1 MLCSKL
7 RARTISFTLLL
18 TYLVNFY
25 QAYAIP
31 PQKTYKALSSDDSS
45 ESSGCYYSDNKE
57 YPEDSEGSSGDDTLL
72 HPEEYPDFNASSSSQ
87 KSSNSSGSSSPSEE
101 CSGLTASTFFHK
113 SLNLS
118 NSSLSKKYS
127 FSESPP
133 CYKKSSSSSGS
144 SSSEEY
150 LCLNPIVFCHSQES
164 SESSRSSSL
173 SEGCPDSTD
182 LSHSQEFS
190 ESSNTPRISIPFELG
205 SLTSSQRSS
214 NSSGS
219 SSSSEGCLPLPPNP
233 SNLTSKVSDF
243 SHLPPELL
251 HHYFNASS
259 HYQESQ
265 KSPLASSDKKVN
277 SPMTAQ
283 SLNPALEE
291 RNLVMDYII
300 ENVSSHMADRATIAC
315 QRIKC
320 YIKNI
325 LLNKSLYN
333 QLTPELLIT
342 VMCYWDRIDYIKLIR
357 DTKDEKNESERFFYT
372 LITLFCIADKFTG
385 DDLYNATVS
394 EWAEIAFELKPKLKD
409 EFDLHSF
416 IVHKRAII
424 DWILKPKLIH
434 YEKVLLKNL
443 DYRLYVSREDYLHYK
458 KILGF

>member
-31 PQKTYKALSSDDSS
+31 PQKTYEALSSDDSS

-57 YPEDSEGSSGDDTLL
+57 YPEDSEGSSGDNTLL

-133 CYKKSSSSSGS
+133 CYKKSSSLPGS

-190 ESSNTPRISIPFELG
+190 ESSNTPRISIPFEWG

-219 SSSSEGCLPLPPNP
+219 SSSSEGCLPLP
-233 SNLTSKVSDF
+233 SEALF
-243 SHLPPELL
+243 SPPAAGNCSHISPELG
-251 HHYFNASS
+251 HHCIME
-259 HYQESQ
+259 Q
-265 KSPLASSDKKVN
+265 
-277 SPMTAQ
+277 
-283 SLNPALEE
+283 
-291 RNLVMDYII
+291 II
-300 ENVSSHMADRATIAC
+300 KIASSHMASKAKIEDQKIED
-315 QRIKC
+315 
-320 YIKNI
+320 YM
-325 LLNKSLYN
+325 LLIEFIYTDLK
-333 QLTPELLIT
+333 PELLIT
-342 VMCYWDRIDYIKLIR
+342 VVCYWDRIDYIKLIR

-372 LITLFCIADKFTG
+372 LITLFCIADKFIG
-385 DDLYNATVS
+385 NRS
-394 EWAEIAFELKPKLKD
+394 QEFIKKWSKIASISKNEL
-409 EFDLHSF
+409 
-416 IVHKRAII
+416 VN
-424 DWILKPKLIH
+424 
-434 YEKVLLKNL
+434 YERVLLKNL

>member
-7 RARTISFTLLL
+7 RARTISFILLL

-31 PQKTYKALSSDDSS
+31 PQKTYEALSSDDSS

-133 CYKKSSSSSGS
+133 CYKKSSSLPGS

-190 ESSNTPRISIPFELG
+190 ESSNTPRISIPFEWG

-251 HHYFNASS
+251 PPPLPPKGCLPLPSEALFSPTAAGNCSHISPELGHHCIME
-259 HYQESQ
+259 Q
-265 KSPLASSDKKVN
+265 
-277 SPMTAQ
+277 
-283 SLNPALEE
+283 
-291 RNLVMDYII
+291 II
-300 ENVSSHMADRATIAC
+300 KIASSHMASKAKIEDQKIED
-315 QRIKC
+315 
-320 YIKNI
+320 YM
-325 LLNKSLYN
+325 LLIEFIYTDLK
-333 QLTPELLIT
+333 PELLIT
-342 VMCYWDRIDYIKLIR
+342 VVCYWDRIDYIKLIR

-372 LITLFCIADKFTG
+372 LITLFCIADKFIG
-385 DDLYNATVS
+385 NRS
-394 EWAEIAFELKPKLKD
+394 QEFIKKWSKIASISKNEL
-409 EFDLHSF
+409 
-416 IVHKRAII
+416 VN
-424 DWILKPKLIH
+424 
-434 YEKVLLKNL
+434 YERVLLKNL